1 MDIQD
6 HYHAVNKVEIISR
19 DEELYDITGGA
30 LAFNSSLLNAIVAGA
45 KIVLEIG
52 RSLGS
57 ALKRST
63 SGNTCLK

>member
-6 HYHAVNKVEIISR
+6 HYHAVNKVEIISK

-30 LAFNSSLLNAIVAGA
+30 LAFNSSVLNAIVAGA

>member
-30 LAFNSSLLNAIVAGA
+30 LAFNSSVLNAIVAGA

>member
-6 HYHAVNKVEIISR
+6 RYHAVNKVEIISR
-19 DEELYDITGGA
+19 DEELYDITGGV
-30 LAFNSSLLNAIVAGA
+30 LAFNSSVLNAIVAGA